1 MAAFFTNWLAEARP
15 AVQSWRVTGEDLAV
29 AQGQSIPGRPIGWI
43 KPKRAF
49 DWLAQREGCNSNAG
63 GGPQPRSCPFL
74 STLLSRCQHLWD
86 GLTKPRPSCC
96 QRCRGSKRSRAL
108 RGRRPRPCGQAVS
121 GAEVTPGLWDK
132 RGGTRNAGNG
142 RLMALPGSSHRL
154 PYERWG

>member
-74 STLLSRCQHLWD
+74 STLLSRCPSLWASGEWCGGHPGALGQMRGYQERRKWKAD
-86 GLTKPRPSCC
+86 GAARQLS
-96 QRCRGSKRSRAL
+96 
-108 RGRRPRPCGQAVS
+108 
-121 GAEVTPGLWDK
+121 
-132 RGGTRNAGNG
+132 
-142 RLMALPGSSHRL
+142 
-154 PYERWG
+154 